1 MVSIAS
7 RYIEARRDPV
17 SLTPHTEESIK
28 TDANTEEPHR
38 NIVLQGRDTGSRET
52 TVDFSSNEETP
63 IL

>member
-38 NIVLQGRDTGSRET
+38 NIVLQGRDNRVARDHGG
-52 TVDFSSNEETP
+52 FF
-63 IL
+63 LQ